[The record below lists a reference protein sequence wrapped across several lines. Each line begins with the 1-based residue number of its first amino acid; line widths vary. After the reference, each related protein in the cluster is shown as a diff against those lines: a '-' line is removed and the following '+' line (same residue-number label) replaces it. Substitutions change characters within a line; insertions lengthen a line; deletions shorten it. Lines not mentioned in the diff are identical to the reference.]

1 MIVKCVIWDLDH
13 TLLSG
18 VYLESGAQPP
28 PPDPAMVTAAAQLR
42 DRGIIHAI
50 ASRNP
55 PEAARYAARVTG
67 LDFAAAECGWG
78 RKSEAVRRITADL
91 GLAPDAV
98 AFVDDDLYER
108 AEVSSAVPE
117 VLVLSPEDMAEAVGW
132 PEFSPA
138 VVTAE
143 ARRRGEMYAE
153 RRHRLAEARAFAG
166 SRDEF
171 LRYCRTRV
179 TIAPAAV
186 GDVPRLHELS
196 VRTHQFNTTGEAVP
210 EPALREL
217 IGSPAHQVT
226 IVRLSDRFGDDG
238 VVGGCVVELGPGRA
252 WTVTVLMMSCRAM
265 GRGVIQA
272 LLAWLA
278 RSAAQAGAAT
288 LAVPCLV
295 TPRNVPLRL
304 ALAAAGFRA
313 AEDGAPR
320 GSGGSP
326 PRDNTAGGSGGSPP
340 RDNTAGGSGGSPPAE
355 DSPGQPVAVF
365 SRSLTGPPPELP
377 DWVTGTA
384 ARGASSGVTEP

>member
-67 LDFAAAECGWG
+67 LDFAATECGWG
-78 RKSEAVRRITADL
+78 RKSEAVQRITADL

-153 RRHRLAEARAFAG
+153 RRRRLAEARAFAG

-171 LRYCRTRV
+171 LRYCRTQV
-179 TIAPAAV
+179 TIAGATAE
-186 GDVPRLHELS
+186 DVPRLHELS

-238 VVGGCVVELGPGRA
+238 AVGGCVVELGPGRA

-288 LAVPCLV
+288 LVVPCLI

-313 AEDGAPR
+313 TDDGAP
-320 GSGGSP
+320 
-326 PRDNTAGGSGGSPP
+326 GGSGESSP
-340 RDNTAGGSGGSPPAE
+340 TGG
-355 DSPGQPVAVF
+355 SPGQPVVLF

-377 DWVTGTA
+377 DWVTGPAT
-384 ARGASSGVTEP
+384 RGASSGVTEP